1 MHDRYAVLSP
11 EKVVIS
17 FALAGLLTRLG
28 AALIDLFVLI
38 LLMIAFGTATQQIS
52 AIIPILG
59 LLLTIVTFFLPFLYS
74 IVFELWMNGRTP
86 GKQVLGLRVIK
97 DDGTPVDFKSA
108 FLRSILKVA
117 DLLPGFFLVGLLSI
131 AMTPRA
137 QRLGDLAAQTI
148 VIIDRRPPRHFVPSP
163 HRVGLHPLEDTV
175 GDLGCMTMEDYL
187 AIKRLCDRFPLLPLS
202 VQAHS
207 IDHIW
212 QPFAT
217 RHGIDPVDQVHPIY
231 QMEAVIM
238 KYGRRHNLV

>member
-17 FALAGLLTRLG
+17 FALAGLMTRLG

-38 LLMIAFGTATQQIS
+38 LLMVAFGS
-52 AIIPILG
+52 AANQLSGLVPPLG
-59 LLLTIVTFFLPFLYS
+59 LLLTIVTFFLPFIYS
-74 IVFELWMNGRTP
+74 IAFELWMNGRTP

-97 DDGTPVDFKSA
+97 DDGTPIDFKSA

-131 AMTPRA
+131 AMTPKA

-148 VIIDRRPPRHFVPSP
+148 VVVDRRPPRHFVPSP
-163 HRVGLHPLEDTV
+163 HRVGLHPLEDSV
-175 GDLGCMTMEDYL
+175 GDLGRMTMEEYL
-187 AIKRLCDRFPLLPLS
+187 AIKRLCDRFPLLPLA

-212 QPFAT
+212 QPFAA
-217 RHGIDPVDQVHPIY
+217 RHGIEPLEKVHPIY
-231 QMEAVIM
+231 QMEAVVM